1 MSEINAES
9 TTMPPVELRM
19 PRASE
24 REEMLAGKLYNSVDP
39 ELNALREKA
48 GDLCARFNAASRTD
62 HAARATILDEL
73 LPGHGA
79 GLDVMGPIFFD
90 YGCNITIGERVFANF
105 NFTVLD
111 CCPVTIGDDV
121 LFGPNVSL
129 LPPMHPLRWQDRNV
143 RQAPDGSAY
152 DCEYGKPI
160 VIGSNCW
167 FGGNVTVIGGVTIG
181 EGCVIGAG
189 SVVTRDIPPHT
200 VAVGNPARPIRE
212 ITDKDASALQY
223 YAQ

>member
-24 REEMLAGKLYNSVDP
+24 RM
-39 ELNALREKA
+39 
-48 GDLCARFNAASRTD
+48 
-62 HAARATILDEL
+62 
-73 LPGHGA
+73 
-79 GLDVMGPIFFD
+79 
-90 YGCNITIGERVFANF
+90 FANS

-111 CCPVTIGDDV
+111 CCP
-121 LFGPNVSL
+121 
-129 LPPMHPLRWQDRNV
+129 
-143 RQAPDGSAY
+143 
-152 DCEYGKPI
+152 
-160 VIGSNCW
+160 
-167 FGGNVTVIGGVTIG
+167 VTIG

>member
-19 PRASE
+19 PRA
-24 REEMLAGKLYNSVDP
+24 N
-39 ELNALREKA
+39 
-48 GDLCARFNAASRTD
+48 
-62 HAARATILDEL
+62 
-73 LPGHGA
+73 
-79 GLDVMGPIFFD
+79 
-90 YGCNITIGERVFANF
+90 ERVFANF

-111 CCPVTIGDDV
+111 CCP
-121 LFGPNVSL
+121 
-129 LPPMHPLRWQDRNV
+129 
-143 RQAPDGSAY
+143 
-152 DCEYGKPI
+152 
-160 VIGSNCW
+160 
-167 FGGNVTVIGGVTIG
+167 VTIG

-212 ITDKDASALQY
+212 ITDADASALQY

>member
-1 MSEINAES
+1 MSEIHAES

-19 PRASE
+19 PRAS
-24 REEMLAGKLYNSVDP
+24 
-39 ELNALREKA
+39 
-48 GDLCARFNAASRTD
+48 
-62 HAARATILDEL
+62 
-73 LPGHGA
+73 
-79 GLDVMGPIFFD
+79 
-90 YGCNITIGERVFANF
+90 ERVFANF

-152 DCEYGKPI
+152 DYEYGKPI

-181 EGCVIGAG
+181 EGCVIGG
-189 SVVTRDIPPHT
+189 
-200 VAVGNPARPIRE
+200 
-212 ITDKDASALQY
+212 DA
-223 YAQ
+223 

>member
-24 REEMLAGKLYNSVDP
+24 R
-39 ELNALREKA
+39 
-48 GDLCARFNAASRTD
+48 
-62 HAARATILDEL
+62 
-73 LPGHGA
+73 
-79 GLDVMGPIFFD
+79 
-90 YGCNITIGERVFANF
+90 VFANF
-105 NFTVLD
+105 NSTVLD
-111 CCPVTIGDDV
+111 CCP
-121 LFGPNVSL
+121 
-129 LPPMHPLRWQDRNV
+129 
-143 RQAPDGSAY
+143 
-152 DCEYGKPI
+152 
-160 VIGSNCW
+160 
-167 FGGNVTVIGGVTIG
+167 VTIG

-212 ITDKDASALQY
+212 ITDADASALQY

>member
-62 HAARATILDEL
+62 HAARAAILDEL

-160 VIGSNCW
+160 VIGSHPWVSEISDCHRLELLVWRQCDGNRRRDDRRGLRDRCRL
-167 FGGNVTVIGGVTIG
+167 GG
-181 EGCVIGAG
+181 
-189 SVVTRDIPPHT
+189 D
-200 VAVGNPARPIRE
+200 ARY
-212 ITDKDASALQY
+212 SA
-223 YAQ
+223 AHRGRG

>member
-62 HAARATILDEL
+62 HAARAAILDEL
-73 LPGHGA
+73 LP
-79 GLDVMGPIFFD
+79 
-90 YGCNITIGERVFANF
+90 
-105 NFTVLD
+105 
-111 CCPVTIGDDV
+111 
-121 LFGPNVSL
+121 
-129 LPPMHPLRWQDRNV
+129 PMHSLRWQDRNV

>member
-24 REEMLAGKLYNSVDP
+24 RM
-39 ELNALREKA
+39 
-48 GDLCARFNAASRTD
+48 
-62 HAARATILDEL
+62 
-73 LPGHGA
+73 
-79 GLDVMGPIFFD
+79 
-90 YGCNITIGERVFANF
+90 FANS

-111 CCPVTIGDDV
+111 CCP
-121 LFGPNVSL
+121 
-129 LPPMHPLRWQDRNV
+129 
-143 RQAPDGSAY
+143 
-152 DCEYGKPI
+152 
-160 VIGSNCW
+160 
-167 FGGNVTVIGGVTIG
+167 VTIG

-212 ITDKDASALQY
+212 ITNADASALQY

>member
-1 MSEINAES
+1 M
-9 TTMPPVELRM
+9 
-19 PRASE
+19 
-24 REEMLAGKLYNSVDP
+24 
-39 ELNALREKA
+39 
-48 GDLCARFNAASRTD
+48 
-62 HAARATILDEL
+62 
-73 LPGHGA
+73 
-79 GLDVMGPIFFD
+79 
-90 YGCNITIGERVFANF
+90 FANF

-181 EGCVIGAG
+181 RGL
-189 SVVTRDIPPHT
+189 RDRRRL
-200 VAVGNPARPIRE
+200 GPATGIRSWVR
-212 ITDKDASALQY
+212 I
-223 YAQ
+223 